1 MKITELTS
9 QNSKRRCQKKSELP
23 GMSFRVCIN
32 CYGIRVYPY
41 MGFMVGQRYQC
52 QDCQEQMVIPLEF
65 DTQEDYEAFAKQMG
79 VAVNDQEE

>member
-1 MKITELTS
+1 
-9 QNSKRRCQKKSELP
+9 
-23 GMSFRVCIN
+23 
-32 CYGIRVYPY
+32 